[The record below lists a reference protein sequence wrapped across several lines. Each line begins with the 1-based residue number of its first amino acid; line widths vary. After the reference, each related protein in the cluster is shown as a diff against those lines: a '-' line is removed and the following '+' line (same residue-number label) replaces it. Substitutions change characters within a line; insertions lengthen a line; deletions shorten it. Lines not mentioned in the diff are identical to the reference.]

1 MRTEL
6 IVGLVG
12 LVCWMTAAS
21 QEIQPDEI
29 TTEWITTD
37 APVTLVPALEAT
49 AVRSVDKE
57 ITALP
62 PNDLRARILLNSD
75 FEDDPTQLTASQTGG
90 QSAGSTLDNSLRSSN
105 NNDWTPIVWAST
117 RLVSP
122 PLQSNFPQ
130 STPFPSPVSV
140 RPPPP
145 GPSTLVI
152 RPTPLLRPLPTILA
166 TQSRTTTTSTERT
179 ISSSIRL
186 PSTETPTATLPP
198 VSSRPAVIR
207 FDLDDA
213 SSGPTFTIIA
223 DPEANDSVIAS
234 SVPVPSEIT
243 SIASIPVPSEIP
255 SMASIPVV
263 SEVTSVGTIP
273 VPSAMPV
280 TVPPIAPVPATEQVP
295 SEIPD
300 SGRVSVTSEIPATG
314 FVPLFVNQTEQPN
327 DNPLLVG
334 NSSLVVP
341 IVNSEDVANNTTKEL
356 TGQLDVAE
364 ESFNATENSFAMV
377 ANETFPIINETSTA
391 IPVDMNS
398 TDIEVEENVVLTPSS
413 EDSTGVAN
421 TSLITQPSN
430 VLVAGGEET
439 SQLEDVLTT
448 PIEESPVTTD
458 LSTIF
463 SSNNQSSPT
472 IDVPSN
478 SSAIDEANVTVLSTT
493 ENNVPSTSLRAALVA
508 VSTSDPV
515 TTVTWQPEES
525 TDQERNIGN
534 GKGNREESG
543 RSTTLSALSGLATLF
558 PALTRPPSTTVLP
571 TETSKPITTS
581 APSTTPKTTTTSAV
595 VFTSSG
601 WSVSPQQAPPTPS
614 VPHNVNPLAGWPT
627 TPNPPVTFQEPSVP
641 FYDPTSTEYYPYDEW
656 PRTEGSETDDQGSA
670 TTTIV
675 AVSVSIAA
683 ILCLAI
689 AILLLLVLRRRR
701 ARAVQG
707 TCQPARMD
715 AYSLDN
721 VSQSN
726 TWQRGKVR
734 NSLRASKRSYCNQA
748 FDDSTVFSVPLT
760 AAQLALYM
768 EKPITSIEAEFR
780 NIATSTVRID
790 ELPVGVETKN
800 RYANVLPVPETR
812 VHIRVQENQPAD
824 TIEQYINANYIK
836 GPKEEP
842 HFYIGCQGPME
853 ETVQDFWQMIWEN
866 QCKIIIQLT
875 DLSENGV
882 SRCAEYLPPSEVL
895 DCHRL
900 YGDYQVTLKSREL
913 RDNYV
918 TSHIQL
924 KRMEDN
930 LVRDITHLW
939 YSSWP
944 ATGVPEDGKTIVSLL
959 LEARKGQSKEQRAP
973 MVVHCSPGT
982 GRTGAVL
989 AIDVCMRHLDSSRSI
1004 DIPRSVHRL
1013 RQDRAGCVQTGEQY
1027 AFIYKSVNYYASQ
1040 LSNAALDSL

>member
-1 MRTEL
+1 MKTTVVMRIEL
-6 IVGLVG
+6 IVVLVG

-49 AVRSVDKE
+49 TVRSVDKE

-75 FEDDPTQLTASQTGG
+75 FEDDPTQLIASQTGS

-122 PLQSNFPQ
+122 PLPQSNFPQ
-130 STPFPSPVSV
+130 ATPFPSPVSV

-166 TQSRTTTTSTERT
+166 TQSRTATTSTERT
-179 ISSSIRL
+179 ISSSIRV

-198 VSSRPAVIR
+198 VSSRPAVVR

-223 DPEANDSVIAS
+223 DPQANDSVVAS
-234 SVPVPSEIT
+234 SVPVPAEIT
-243 SIASIPVPSEIP
+243 PISSSPVPSEVTTSIG
-255 SMASIPVV
+255 SIPVL
-263 SEVTSVGTIP
+263 ST
-273 VPSAMPV
+273 MPV
-280 TVPPIAPVPATEQVP
+280 IVPTVAPVAATDQVP
-295 SEIPD
+295 SEIPET
-300 SGRVSVTSEIPATG
+300 GHVSVTSETPATG
-314 FVPLFVNQTEQPN
+314 SVPVLVNQTQQLN
-327 DNPLLVG
+327 DNPLLVD
-334 NSSLVVP
+334 NSSLVLP
-341 IVNSEDVANNTTKEL
+341 IVNSEDVAHNATIEL
-356 TGQLDVAE
+356 TGQLDGVE
-364 ESFNATENSFAMV
+364 ETFNATENSFA
-377 ANETFPIINETSTA
+377 NETFPMINETSTV
-391 IPVDMNS
+391 IPIDMNS
-398 TDIEVEENVVLTPSS
+398 TDIEVEDNVVLTSS
-413 EDSTGVAN
+413 SDDGMAN
-421 TSLITQPSN
+421 SSLITQPSN
-430 VLVAGGEET
+430 VLIAGDEET

-448 PIEESPVTTD
+448 PVEESPVTTD
-458 LSTIF
+458 LSTVL
-463 SSNNQSSPT
+463 SSSNQSSPT
-472 IDVPSN
+472 INVPSN
-478 SSAIDEANVTVLSTT
+478 SSVTDEANVAVLSTT
-493 ENNVPSTSLRAALVA
+493 ESNVPSTSLRAAIMA

-525 TDQERNIGN
+525 TDQERNIDN

-543 RSTTLSALSGLATLF
+543 RSTTLSAGLATLF

-581 APSTTPKTTTTSAV
+581 APSTTLKTTTASAV

-601 WSVSPQQAPPTPS
+601 WSLQPAPPTPS
-614 VPHNVNPLAGWPT
+614 APHDVNPLAGWPT
-627 TPNPPVTFQEPSVP
+627 TPNVPVTFHEPSVPP

-656 PRTEGSETDDQGSA
+656 PSTEGSQSGDEDST

-689 AILLLLVLRRRR
+689 AILLLLVFRRRR

-812 VHIRVQENQPAD
+812 VHIRVQDNQPAD

-842 HFYIGCQGPME
+842 NFYIGCQGPME
-853 ETVQDFWQMIWEN
+853 ETVEDFWQMIWEN
-866 QCKIIIQLT
+866 QCKIIVQLT

-930 LVRDITHLW
+930 LVREITHLW